1 MKGIFNLSIVLVI
14 LLFSSCATIYH
25 SINPDKIN
33 YPAAVKTTEKLDL
46 SYRYDVLR
54 DAGGNKKYMNK
65 EIKND
70 IRIVAVKLTNNS
82 DSTIFIAKDVLFYC
96 GDTKVKLM
104 SPFEIKSKIQ
114 QTWPAYGLYLIGCI
128 SLAPL
133 DILVFGGIGAGNMIV
148 AGTSNKK
155 LLTELTEFDITN
167 KEIKK
172 GESIIGL
179 IGFETLHSDPLTVRL
194 TK

>member
-96 GDTKVKLM
+96 GDAKIRLM
-104 SPFEIKSKIQ
+104 SPMEIKSKIQ

-148 AGTSNKK
+148 
-155 LLTELTEFDITN
+155 
-167 KEIKK
+167 
-172 GESIIGL
+172 
-179 IGFETLHSDPLTVRL
+179 
-194 TK
+194 